1 MKKVIE
7 FLKKYRLYVIFTVV
21 LLLFIVIFY
30 NNVYDLFNKS
40 TENLTVTLNSD
51 SDYYEWFSQFDEL
64 YNKKKNNSYP
74 SYSVNKDMFL
84 SIYNLLNSD
93 ANITYDNGKYFINNN
108 EIIELDCNTQSFKY
122 VKSIENNIIEIIEVN
137 LSNGKYYIQLIKDK
151 VLYKITLNK
160 DSISKKEKKINDYNN
175 YNSIYGIN
183 DFKWQVNMK
192 DIILRNMDI

>member
-1 MKKVIE
+1 
-7 FLKKYRLYVIFTVV
+7 
-21 LLLFIVIFY
+21 
-30 NNVYDLFNKS
+30 
-40 TENLTVTLNSD
+40 
-51 SDYYEWFSQFDEL
+51 
-64 YNKKKNNSYP
+64 
-74 SYSVNKDMFL
+74 MFL

-183 DFKWQVNMK
+183 DFKW
-192 DIILRNMDI
+192 